1 MVSTDIGIWVGAL
14 LTLCILSYFTS
25 GKQNIAFRFA
35 QSTVLGI
42 SIGYII
48 VLVFVKQLNSLAIS
62 KIAAGNIIY
71 IIPIIL
77 GLLMY
82 SKFVPQYRYMARIPI
97 AWVIALGLG
106 LGARGTLQSNI
117 MIQIMS
123 TAKLPIVGV
132 DLFTSFSNIIY
143 IISLVSTIVFF
154 FFTLNPKMQQTLKP
168 VSTLGRYF
176 LMVFFGITFGSTF
189 MSRVTLIVGVVQ
201 MLIQKWLGL

>member
-1 MVSTDIGIWVGAL
+1 MVSTDIGIWVGAI

-25 GKQNIAFRFA
+25 GKQNVAFRFA

-62 KIAAGNIIY
+62 KIATGNIIY

-82 SKFVPQYRYMARIPI
+82 SKFVPQYRYLARIPI
-97 AWVIALGLG
+97 AWVVALGLG

-117 MIQIMS
+117 LIQIMS

-132 DLFTSFSNIIY
+132 DLFTSFSNIVY

-189 MSRVTLIVGVVQ
+189 MSRVTLIVGVVSV
-201 MLIQKWLGL
+201 LLQKWLGI

>member
-25 GKQNIAFRFA
+25 GKQNVAFRFA

-62 KIAAGNIIY
+62 KIATGNIIY

-82 SKFVPQYRYMARIPI
+82 SKFVPQYRYLARIPI
-97 AWVIALGLG
+97 AWVVALGLG

-117 MIQIMS
+117 LIQIMS

-132 DLFTSFSNIIY
+132 DLFTSFSNIVY

-189 MSRVTLIVGVVQ
+189 MSRVTLIVGVVS
-201 MLIQKWLGL
+201 MLLQKWLGL

>member
-1 MVSTDIGIWVGAL
+1 MVSTDIGIWVGAI

-62 KIAAGNIIY
+62 KIATGNIIY

-82 SKFVPQYRYMARIPI
+82 SKFVPQYRYLARIPI
-97 AWVIALGLG
+97 AWVVALGLG

-117 MIQIMS
+117 LIQIMS

-132 DLFTSFSNIIY
+132 DLFTSFSNIVY

-189 MSRVTLIVGVVQ
+189 MSRVTLIVGVVSV
-201 MLIQKWLGL
+201 LLQKWLGI